1 MFFKE
6 IFHVLM
12 IQTIMRS
19 CYASRRAAHFNPIS
33 VHEQEAGLSFK
44 SLRSSSAL
52 GLTGHNTQ
60 IQCMVLC
67 MDRHTCRSF
76 YVDDGACV
84 FGVRN
89 DDVSDLHDGD
99 DVTVDAHQVLGIA
112 TLRQKVALC
121 ILTPNPN
128 PNSSPY

>member
-6 IFHVLM
+6 IFHVLL

-19 CYASRRAAHFNPIS
+19 GCASRRAAHFNPMS
-33 VHEQEAGLSFK
+33 LNEQEAGLSFK

-99 DVTVDAHQVLGIA
+99 DVTVDARQVLQ
-112 TLRQKVALC
+112 TKSVYFSD
-121 ILTPNPN
+121 ILIF
-128 PNSSPY
+128 

>member
-1 MFFKE
+1 MPLKLIL
-6 IFHVLM
+6 IFAIFSSYSLNCFAVK
-12 IQTIMRS
+12 
-19 CYASRRAAHFNPIS
+19 RAAYFNPMTLN
-33 VHEQEAGLSFK
+33 EQEDGLSFK

-99 DVTVDAHQVLGIA
+99 DVTVDASQVLQTKSIKYF
-112 TLRQKVALC
+112 R
-121 ILTPNPN
+121 
-128 PNSSPY
+128 

>member
-1 MFFKE
+1 MRFRKYEKMFLKL
-6 IFHVLM
+6 IF
-12 IQTIMRS
+12 IFAIFNANFRRG
-19 CYASRRAAHFNPIS
+19 YALKRAAYFNPLTLN
-33 VHEQEAGLSFK
+33 EQEAGLSFK

-99 DVTVDAHQVLGIA
+99 DVTVDARQVLQ
-112 TLRQKVALC
+112 TKSLYLC
-121 ILTPNPN
+121 NV
-128 PNSSPY
+128 S